1 MEKHTVGGLRQALVS
16 ESDFHKI
23 QDYFLTLTE
32 TNLQAIDGKLGKN
45 KSLKEII
52 QFILGEVVGVSR
64 PTLVNLMMVEVRQ
77 RNFWHG
83 SGFLNG
89 NIFTFFYFADLDKG
103 LITYSKFSGEN
114 LLIRLS
120 NKTVMEKP
128 DMPNMNWT
136 FSSIKKALFESLKQ
150 GFFYQNTEG
159 PLL

>member
-32 TNLQAIDGKLGKN
+32 TNMQAIDGQLGKN
-45 KSLKEII
+45 KTLKEVI
-52 QFILGEVVGVSR
+52 QFVLGGVIGVSK

-83 SGFLNG
+83 SGFVSG

-103 LITYSKFSGEN
+103 LITYSKSTGEN

-120 NKTVMEKP
+120 AKTVAKKP
-128 DMPNMNWT
+128 EMPNMN
-136 FSSIKKALFESLKQ
+136 
-150 GFFYQNTEG
+150 
-159 PLL
+159 

>member
-32 TNLQAIDGKLGKN
+32 TNIQAIDGNLGKN
-45 KSLKEII
+45 KILKEVI
-52 QFILGEVVGVSR
+52 QFILGGVIGVSK

-83 SGFLNG
+83 SGFVNG

-103 LITYSKFSGEN
+103 LITYSKSTGEN

-120 NKTVMEKP
+120 AKTVAKKP
-128 DMPNMNWT
+128 EMPNMN
-136 FSSIKKALFESLKQ
+136 
-150 GFFYQNTEG
+150 
-159 PLL
+159 

>member
-32 TNLQAIDGKLGKN
+32 TNMQAIDGQLGKN
-45 KSLKEII
+45 KTLKEVI
-52 QFILGEVVGVSR
+52 QFVLGGVIGVSK

-83 SGFLNG
+83 SGFVNG

-103 LITYSKFSGEN
+103 LITYSKSTGEN

-120 NKTVMEKP
+120 AKTVVKKP
-128 DMPNMNWT
+128 EMPNMN
-136 FSSIKKALFESLKQ
+136 
-150 GFFYQNTEG
+150 
-159 PLL
+159 

>member
-32 TNLQAIDGKLGKN
+32 TNMQAIDGQLGKN
-45 KSLKEII
+45 KTLKEVI
-52 QFILGEVVGVSR
+52 QFILGGVIGVSK

-83 SGFLNG
+83 SGFVNG

-103 LITYSKFSGEN
+103 LITHSKSTGEN

-120 NKTVMEKP
+120 AKTVVKKP
-128 DMPNMNWT
+128 DMPNMN
-136 FSSIKKALFESLKQ
+136 
-150 GFFYQNTEG
+150 
-159 PLL
+159 

>member
-45 KSLKEII
+45 KTLKEII
-52 QFILGEVVGVSR
+52 QFILGEVIGVSR

-128 DMPNMNWT
+128 DMPNMN
-136 FSSIKKALFESLKQ
+136 
-150 GFFYQNTEG
+150 
-159 PLL
+159 